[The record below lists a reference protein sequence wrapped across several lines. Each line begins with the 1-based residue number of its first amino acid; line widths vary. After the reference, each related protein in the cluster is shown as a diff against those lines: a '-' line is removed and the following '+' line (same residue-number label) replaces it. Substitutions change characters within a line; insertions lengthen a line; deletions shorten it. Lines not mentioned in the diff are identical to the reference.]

1 MSIRVLIADHSAA
14 FGRVIKEVL
23 EAIADVEV
31 CGLCRNAQAAN
42 QRILSESPDLVVLD
56 VELPPS
62 DCLDVLRAMR
72 QGGMRAAA
80 ILIGEATGRSRE
92 LTARA
97 LELGALDF
105 VQRTDSADEQES
117 LSDLRERL
125 VPLVAAAVRRKEVQT
140 ILRGSPSSKPAG
152 AAIPAVPGSARPTV
166 RERSAND
173 CPMEPRSR
181 LKPAMVLIGVST
193 GGPEA
198 LARLVP
204 ALPAN
209 LRVPVLIV
217 QHMPPHFTQNLAEK
231 LNESSALRVKE
242 AEAGETARQ
251 GSVYIAPGGKH
262 LKVIAGPQNQIVL
275 RTSDDPPENNC
286 RPAVDVLFR
295 SAAEAFPGLA
305 VAVILTGMGRDGT
318 LGLRDLRSAGAVS
331 IAQDEAS
338 CTIFGMPK
346 EAIQAGLVDVVAP
359 LHSIASEIVKA
370 VC

>member
-31 CGLCRNAQAAN
+31 CGLCRNSQAAN
-42 QRILSESPDLVVLD
+42 QRILVESPDLVVLD

-62 DCLDVLRAMR
+62 DCLEVLQAMR
-72 QGGMRAAA
+72 QGKMRATA
-80 ILIGEATGRSRE
+80 ILIGDANGRSRD
-92 LTARA
+92 LTAKA

-105 VQRTDSADEQES
+105 VERTDGGDEQES
-117 LSDLRERL
+117 LRALRERL

-140 ILRGSPSSKPAG
+140 ILRGSSSAKPA
-152 AAIPAVPGSARPTV
+152 AAMISAAPARTAV
-166 RERSAND
+166 RERAAGE
-173 CPMEPRSR
+173 CPAETRCR
-181 LKPAMVLIGVST
+181 VKPAMVLIGVST

-198 LARLVP
+198 LARVIP

-209 LRVPVLIV
+209 FRVPILIV

-231 LNESSALRVKE
+231 LNESSALQVKE

-251 GSVYIAPGGKH
+251 GCVYIAPGGKH
-262 LKVIAGPQNQIVL
+262 LKVIAGAQNQIVL
-275 RTSDDPPENNC
+275 RTSNDPPQNNC

-295 SAAEAFPGLA
+295 SAAEAFPGSA

-318 LGLRDLRSAGAVS
+318 GGLRDLRAGGVVS

-346 EAIQAGLVDVVAP
+346 EAIQAGLVDIVAP
-359 LHSIASEIVKA
+359 LNSIASEIVKA